1 MKACA
6 IFVSMTAILQKSFM
20 WMNPGTIFTLK
31 MHEEREDIEIFLC
44 EDPDEE
50 GKEFWL
56 SRGFVLGEFESDY
69 KPLCW
74 TKDLFLIV

>member
-6 IFVSMTAILQKSFM
+6 IFVSMTAILQKSFL
-20 WMNPGTIFTLK
+20 WMDPGTVFNLK
-31 MHEEREDIEIFLC
+31 THEDREDIEIFLC

-56 SRGFVLGEFESDY
+56 SRGFVLGEFEIGY
-69 KPLCW
+69 EPKCW
-74 TKDLFLIV
+74 TVDLFLVI

>member
-1 MKACA
+1 
-6 IFVSMTAILQKSFM
+6 MT
-20 WMNPGTIFTLK
+20 PGTIFILK
-31 MHEEREDIEIFLC
+31 THEEREDIEIFLC

-74 TKDLFLIV
+74 T